1 MSDYCGYE
9 SFSHAD
15 YELSLGEAEMLDL
28 GTLENLVHLP
38 QRARGGKNASASNLS
53 EWRNIASSIALILVI
68 A

>member
-1 MSDYCGYE
+1 MSQRSMSDYCGYE

-38 QRARGGKNASASNLS
+38 
-53 EWRNIASSIALILVI
+53 
-68 A
+68 